1 MYMII
6 DNMPKAI
13 TIKSR
18 LENLRLDLPLLK
30 YFISIINVH
39 MGIANKKIVII
50 ISPIVT
56 TIAGFLLIY
65 KAI

>member
-1 MYMII
+1 MYMMI
-6 DNMPKAI
+6 DSTPKAI

-18 LENLRLDLPLLK
+18 LENFRIALPLLK
-30 YFISIINVH
+30 YFISTINAH
-39 MGIANKKIVII
+39 IGIANKKIVII

-56 TIAGFLLIY
+56 TIAGFVLIY